1 MILLFLYR
9 WFMRIATV
17 GWFVYLDFANT
28 MLHKVDITF
37 VQHCLND
44 DHDFNTLSHHPLV
57 KKE

>member
-1 MILLFLYR
+1 
-9 WFMRIATV
+9 MRIATV